1 MSLRSRP
8 SVFDL
13 KKLFESF
20 FSIDRYFAAAYFVHQ
35 LHPVYQ
41 ITKETFVVFVLLTGL
56 MQLTVKEVRCFE
68 CNISG
73 TFTNHKW
80 GRFGLIR
87 HTRSNKISYLLFDPQ
102 YLFHHHQ
109 RHHHCY
115 CLTFAL
121 TSNKCKKSID
131 RKENFPYDE
140 FGDQGCV
147 RKRKHNLHR
156 DNF

>member
-1 MSLRSRP
+1 MNFSLFPPTTLASATVEINHFVSLRSRP

-56 MQLTVKEVRCFE
+56 MQLTVKEVHCFE

-87 HTRSNKISYLLFDPQ
+87 HTRSNKISYLLFD
-102 YLFHHHQ
+102 LNF
-109 RHHHCY
+109 
-115 CLTFAL
+115 LTA
-121 TSNKCKKSID
+121 SD
-131 RKENFPYDE
+131 
-140 FGDQGCV
+140 
-147 RKRKHNLHR
+147 
-156 DNF
+156 